1 MLLGRGHFVRR
12 LGSWARRFESAR
24 GAALAERLALAT
36 ELTSKKAWKLDTDE
50 AEARAMESL
59 PETRLWQTGQ
69 SEAAAPSGSQ
79 FTFVL
84 SVENTAVA
92 IMRAALMPTGQNT
105 GAKHYGLLI
114 GSQCDPALSL
124 TSVGEPLIRA
134 ATAQLKQRGAER
146 VLAIAPLPGLCEWV
160 VKTEGWKT
168 LETLDRSAPG
178 FTADQIG
185 AVESVARG
193 TPRESH
199 VLGVGTF
206 KAARP
211 GFERLALAYAH
222 EILSDA
228 DSEAAMFATHG
239 AKVVGI
245 NCALA
250 PGLSLIP

>member
-1 MLLGRGHFVRR
+1 MKGISFTRGAPEFMLLGRGPFVRR

-50 AEARAMESL
+50 AEARAMES
-59 PETRLWQTGQ
+59 
-69 SEAAAPSGSQ
+69 EARAPSGSQ

-168 LETLDRSAPG
+168 LDRSAPG

>member
-1 MLLGRGHFVRR
+1 MMSGRGPFVRR
-12 LGSWARRFESAR
+12 LGSWARRFETAR

-50 AEARAMESL
+50 AEARAME
-59 PETRLWQTGQ
+59 

-105 GAKHYGLLI
+105 GPKHYGLLI

-168 LETLDRSAPG
+168 LDRSAQG
-178 FTADQIG
+178 FAADQIG

-199 VLGVGTF
+199 SVLGVGTF

-211 GFERLALAYAH
+211 GFERLALAYAQD
-222 EILSDA
+222 ILSDA

-250 PGLSLIP
+250 PGLSLKPYAG